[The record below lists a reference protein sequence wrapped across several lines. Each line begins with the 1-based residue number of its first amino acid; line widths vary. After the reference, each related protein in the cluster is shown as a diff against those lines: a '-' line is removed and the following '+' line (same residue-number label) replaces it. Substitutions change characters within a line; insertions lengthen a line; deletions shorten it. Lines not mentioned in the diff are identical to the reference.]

1 MTAHPA
7 TIDAMSR
14 RRLPALLRTR
24 PTLAIAAVVLG
35 LVVLTALFAPL
46 LAPHDPLSVQ
56 PALRFRP
63 AGGDYLLGTDAFG
76 RDILSRIMYGAR
88 ASLLTGVG
96 VTVLS
101 ISIGLSIGL
110 LSGFFRTADAV
121 IMRFMDGLMS
131 IPGILLAI
139 ALVALWGASLPSV
152 LLAITIPEI
161 PRVARLSRS
170 VVLAAREEPY
180 VEAARVTGTPTWK
193 IIVKHLMPNTMPP
206 LIVQGTYICASA
218 IMIEAILSFIGA
230 GMSTEV
236 PTWGNIIA
244 EGRLYFQ
251 LRPGIVLWPG
261 LVLSATILCIN
272 LLGDGARDFLDPRV
286 GRSGS
291 GQ

>member
-1 MTAHPA
+1 MTAYPS
-7 TIDAMSR
+7 TIDGMSR
-14 RRLPALLRTR
+14 RRLPALLRAR
-24 PTLAIAAVVLG
+24 PVVAIAAAVLSIVVLM
-35 LVVLTALFAPL
+35 AIFAPL
-46 LAPHDPLSVQ
+46 LAPHDPLAVR
-56 PALRFRP
+56 PVLRFRP
-63 AGGDYLLGTDAFG
+63 PGSEYLLGTDAFG

-88 ASLLTGVG
+88 ASLMTGLG

-101 ISIGLSIGL
+101 ISIGLTIGL
-110 LSGFFRTADAV
+110 LSGFFRAADAV
-121 IMRFMDGLMS
+121 IMRFMDGLMA

-152 LLAITIPEI
+152 LLAITVPEI

-170 VVLAAREEPY
+170 VVLATREEPY
-180 VEAARVTGTPTWK
+180 VEAARISGTRTWK

-206 LIVQGTYICASA
+206 LIVQGTYVCASA

-261 LVLSATILCIN
+261 LVLSVTILCIN
-272 LLGDGARDFLDPRV
+272 LLGDAARDVLDPRV
-286 GRSGS
+286 GRPNRAS
-291 GQ
+291 

>member
-1 MTAHPA
+1 M
-7 TIDAMSR
+7 
-14 RRLPALLRTR
+14 
-24 PTLAIAAVVLG
+24 AI
-35 LVVLTALFAPL
+35 FAPL
-46 LAPHDPLSVQ
+46 LAPHDPLSVR

-76 RDILSRIMYGAR
+76 RDILSRIIYGAR
-88 ASLLTGVG
+88 ASLLTGLG

-101 ISIGLSIGL
+101 ISIGLAIGL
-110 LSGFFRTADAV
+110 LSGFFRAADAV

-152 LLAITIPEI
+152 LLAITVPEI
-161 PRVARLSRS
+161 PRVARLARS
-170 VVLAAREEPY
+170 VVLATREEPY
-180 VEAARVTGTPTWK
+180 VEAARITGTRTWK

-206 LIVQGTYICASA
+206 LIVQGTNVCASA

-261 LVLSATILCIN
+261 LVLSVTILCIN
-272 LLGDGARDFLDPRV
+272 LLGDAARDVLDPRV
-286 GRSGS
+286 GRPNRAS
-291 GQ
+291 